1 MKLLFDCDGT
11 LIDSMGLW
19 LKSMKD
25 LIEKSGHSLETM
37 SESDRIQIESLS
49 YEDCVKYI
57 WEHFVTGMSEEEVTA
72 YFYSI
77 LENGYKNSIP
87 AKEGVIETIKAL
99 HDKGYEM
106 AVASS
111 NSFFLLK
118 AALKR
123 IGIFDHFTEFFTPDL
138 TNLKKSQVEF
148 WENAAKVLD
157 TDTKNLILFDDAAY
171 ALKAAKKA
179 GIITCGIKD
188 YPWNEKEWDEIKEIA
203 DYTVGG
209 IGDFDYKS
217 IQKVF

>member
-19 LKSMKD
+19 QKSMKE
-25 LIEKSGHSLETM
+25 LIKKSGHNLDTM
-37 SESDRIQIESLS
+37 SEYDRVQIESLS

-72 YFYSI
+72 YFDRI
-77 LENGYKNSIP
+77 LEDRYKNSIP
-87 AKEGVIETIKAL
+87 EKEGVIETIKSL
-99 HDKGYEM
+99 HEKGYEM

-111 NSFFLLK
+111 NSSTLVK

-123 IGIFDHFTEFFTPDL
+123 LGIHDCFKEFFTSDL
-138 TNLKKSQVEF
+138 TNLKKTQVEF
-148 WENAAKVLD
+148 WENAAKILD

-179 GIITCGIKD
+179 GIKTCGVKD
-188 YPWNEKEWDEIKEIA
+188 FPWNENEWDEIKEIA
-203 DYTVGG
+203 DYAVDG
-209 IGDFDYKS
+209 IRDFDYKS

>member
-37 SESDRIQIESLS
+37 SASDRIQIESLS

-72 YFYSI
+72 YFDSI
-77 LENGYKNSIP
+77 LEDGYKNSIP
-87 AKEGVIETIKAL
+87 AKEGALETIKAL

-111 NSFFLLK
+111 NSSTLVK

-123 IGIFDHFTEFFTPDL
+123 LGIHDCFKEFFTPDL
-138 TNLKKSQVEF
+138 TNLKK
-148 WENAAKVLD
+148 
-157 TDTKNLILFDDAAY
+157 TK
-171 ALKAAKKA
+171 
-179 GIITCGIKD
+179 
-188 YPWNEKEWDEIKEIA
+188 
-203 DYTVGG
+203 
-209 IGDFDYKS
+209 
-217 IQKVF
+217 